1 MSLMQVLDHVFK
13 IEDTQKKDSI
23 LEVVSDRYSRA
34 ILDTTMYKPKSVME
48 IAIDAKI
55 PLSTAY
61 RRLQLLEEQKL
72 LWVSGEI
79 NEDGKRMYLY
89 KSKIKG
95 IKCNFNRG
103 QIKVELILNN

>member
-1 MSLMQVLDHVFK
+1 MQVLDHVFK
-13 IEDTQKKDSI
+13 IEDSSKKDNI
-23 LEVVSDRYSRA
+23 LEIVADKYCRA

-55 PLSTAY
+55 PLSTVY
-61 RRLQLLEEQKL
+61 RRLQSLEEQKL
-72 LWVSGEI
+72 LRTSGEI
-79 NEDGKRMYLY
+79 NEEGKRMFLY

-103 QIKVELILNN
+103 QIEVEMILNR

>member
-1 MSLMQVLDHVFK
+1 MQILDHVFK
-13 IEDTQKKDSI
+13 IEEIEKKDNI
-23 LEVVSDRYSRA
+23 LEVVADKYCRA

-72 LWVSGEI
+72 LWTSGEI

-95 IKCNFNRG
+95 IKCQFDSGR
-103 QIKVELILNN
+103 IEVELILNN

>member
-1 MSLMQVLDHVFK
+1 MQVLDHVFK
-13 IEDTQKKDSI
+13 IEEIEKKDNI
-23 LEVVSDRYSRA
+23 LEVVADKYCRS
-34 ILDTTMYKPKSVME
+34 ILDTTMYKPKSVMK

-72 LWVSGEI
+72 LWTSGEI

-95 IKCNFNRG
+95 IKCQFNSG
-103 QIKVELILNN
+103 QIEVELILNN

>member
-1 MSLMQVLDHVFK
+1 MQVLDHVFK
-13 IEDTQKKDSI
+13 IEDIGEKDNI
-23 LEVVSDRYSRA
+23 LEVVADKYCRA

-61 RRLQLLEEQKL
+61 RRLQYLEEQKL
-72 LWVSGEI
+72 LWTSGEI

-89 KSKIKG
+89 KSKVRG
-95 IKCNFNRG
+95 IKCNFNDG
-103 QIKVELILNN
+103 QIEVEIILNR